1 MSGSAHF
8 AHTPEFEQDT
18 SQETDEQTEDKSPN
32 RKAGRPRSE
41 QARQSIT
48 DATNK
53 LLLHMSVRDI
63 SIEAIAKKAG
73 VGKTTIYRWW
83 PNKVGII
90 LEAISGPMSVL
101 PAPVSGESA
110 KDLLVSQIER
120 FGRLSRGR
128 GGKVI
133 AEVFA
138 EAQGNPE
145 TLNLFYQHFMLHHE
159 EVLANIIEQG
169 KRNGEFRS
177 DLDTSLAVDMIYGGI
192 FYRLMSNTAPL
203 EMPFIDSL
211 VMESLRIFSAVK

>member
-1 MSGSAHF
+1 MTGF
-8 AHTPEFEQDT
+8 AAQKADFSQDFTQNNEEQADP
-18 SQETDEQTEDKSPN
+18 QTAAN

-41 QARQSIT
+41 QARQSII
-48 DATNK
+48 DSTNK

-83 PNKVGII
+83 PNKVSII

-101 PAPVSGESA
+101 PAPVSGENS
-110 KDLLVSQIER
+110 KDLLVKQIER

-138 EAQGNPE
+138 EAQGNAE
-145 TLNLFYQHFMLHHE
+145 MLSMFYQNFMLQHE
-159 EVLANIIEQG
+159 EILANIIDQG
-169 KRNGEFRS
+169 KINGEFRN
-177 DLDTSLAVDMIYGGI
+177 DLDTVMAVDMIYGAI
-192 FYRLMSNTAPL
+192 FYRLMSNSAAM
-203 EMPFIDSL
+203 EQGFIDAL
-211 VMESLRIFSAVK
+211 VMDTLRTFSK

>member
-1 MSGSAHF
+1 MTF
-8 AHTPEFEQDT
+8 
-18 SQETDEQTEDKSPN
+18 SQNNEAQAEPQTAAAEVATNPA

-41 QARQSIT
+41 QARQSII

-53 LLLHMSVRDI
+53 LLLHMSVREI

-83 PNKVGII
+83 PSKVAII

-101 PAPVSGESA
+101 PAPANGDSPR
-110 KDLLVSQIER
+110 DQLVRQIER

-138 EAQGNPE
+138 EAQGNAE
-145 TLNLFYQHFMLHHE
+145 MLGLFYENFMSQHE
-159 EVLANIIEQG
+159 ETLANIIDQG
-169 KRNGEFRS
+169 KIKGEFRK
-177 DLDTSLAVDMIYGGI
+177 DLDTVMAVDMIYGAI
-192 FYRLMSNTAPL
+192 FYRLMSNTAPM
-203 EMPFIDSL
+203 EQGFIDAL
-211 VMESLRIFSAVK
+211 IMDSLRTFAVLR

>member
-1 MSGSAHF
+1 MIGTAGY
-8 AHTPEFEQDT
+8 AQKPEYETEVSSIVEEAQEET
-18 SQETDEQTEDKSPN
+18 SNVN

-83 PNKVGII
+83 PNKVAII

-110 KDLLVSQIER
+110 KDLLVRQIER

-138 EAQGNPE
+138 EAQGNAE
-145 TLNLFYQHFMLHHE
+145 TLALFYQNFMLQHE
-159 EVLANIIEQG
+159 EILANIIEQG
-169 KRNGEFRS
+169 KQAGEFRA
-177 DLDTSLAVDMIYGGI
+177 DFDTGLAVDMIYGAI
-192 FYRLMSNTAPL
+192 FYRLMSNTAPM
-203 EMPFIDSL
+203 EQPFIDSL
-211 VMESLRIFSAVK
+211 VMESLRKLSAK

>member
-1 MSGSAHF
+1 MISSSAQRADFSQDNAAQDDNF
-8 AHTPEFEQDT
+8 A
-18 SQETDEQTEDKSPN
+18 TEEISVS

-83 PNKVGII
+83 PNKVAII

-101 PAPVSGESA
+101 PAPVSGEDA
-110 KDLLVSQIER
+110 KDLLVRQIER

-138 EAQGNPE
+138 EAQGNAE
-145 TLNLFYQHFMLHHE
+145 TLNLFYQNFMLQHE
-159 EVLANIIEQG
+159 EIMANIIEQG
-169 KRNGEFRS
+169 KQSGQFRQ
-177 DLDTSLAVDMIYGGI
+177 DVDTALAVDAVYGSI
-192 FYRLMSNTAPL
+192 FYRLMSNTATM
-203 EMPFIDSL
+203 EQSFIDGL
-211 VMESLRIFSAVK
+211 VMETLRNLSAK

>member
-1 MSGSAHF
+1 MISSSAQR
-8 AHTPEFEQDT
+8 ADYSQDNS
-18 SQETDEQTEDKSPN
+18 SQQDENAVAEETIVS

-83 PNKVGII
+83 PNKVAII

-101 PAPVSGESA
+101 PAPVSGEDA
-110 KDLLVSQIER
+110 KDLLVRQIER

-138 EAQGNPE
+138 EAQGNAE
-145 TLNLFYQHFMLHHE
+145 TLNLFYQNFMLQHE
-159 EVLANIIEQG
+159 EIMANIIEQG
-169 KRNGEFRS
+169 KQSGQFRQ
-177 DLDTSLAVDMIYGGI
+177 DVDTALAVDAVYGSI
-192 FYRLMSNTAPL
+192 FYRLMSN
-203 EMPFIDSL
+203 
-211 VMESLRIFSAVK
+211 SATM

>member
-1 MSGSAHF
+1 MISSSAQR
-8 AHTPEFEQDT
+8 ADYSQDNS
-18 SQETDEQTEDKSPN
+18 SQQDENAVAEETIVS

-83 PNKVGII
+83 PNKVAII

-101 PAPVSGESA
+101 PAPVSGEDA
-110 KDLLVSQIER
+110 KDLLVRQIER

-138 EAQGNPE
+138 EAQGNAE
-145 TLNLFYQHFMLHHE
+145 TLNLFYQNFMLQHE
-159 EVLANIIEQG
+159 EIMANIIEQG
-169 KRNGEFRS
+169 KQSGQFRQ
-177 DLDTSLAVDMIYGGI
+177 DVDTALAVDAVYGSI
-192 FYRLMSNTAPL
+192 FYRLMSNSATM
-203 EMPFIDSL
+203 EQSFVDGL
-211 VMESLRIFSAVK
+211 VMETLRNLSAK

>member
-1 MSGSAHF
+1 MISSSAQRADFSQDNSSQDENF
-8 AHTPEFEQDT
+8 AAEEV
-18 SQETDEQTEDKSPN
+18 SVS

-83 PNKVGII
+83 PNKVAII

-101 PAPVSGESA
+101 PAPVSGEDA
-110 KDLLVSQIER
+110 KDLLVRQIER

-138 EAQGNPE
+138 EAHGNAE
-145 TLNLFYQHFMLHHE
+145 TLNLFYQNFMLQHE
-159 EVLANIIEQG
+159 EIMANIIEQG
-169 KRNGEFRS
+169 KQSGQFRA
-177 DLDTSLAVDMIYGGI
+177 DVDTALAVDAVYGSI
-192 FYRLMSNTAPL
+192 FYRLMSNTATM
-203 EMPFIDSL
+203 EQSFIDGL
-211 VMESLRIFSAVK
+211 VMETLRNLTAR

>member
-1 MSGSAHF
+1 MISSSAQRADFSQDNSSQDENF
-8 AHTPEFEQDT
+8 A
-18 SQETDEQTEDKSPN
+18 TEEISVS

-83 PNKVGII
+83 PNKVAII

-101 PAPVSGESA
+101 PAPVSGEDA
-110 KDLLVSQIER
+110 KDLLVRQIER

-138 EAQGNPE
+138 EAQGNAE
-145 TLNLFYQHFMLHHE
+145 TLNLFYQNFMLQHE
-159 EVLANIIEQG
+159 EIMANIIEQG
-169 KRNGEFRS
+169 KQSGQFRQ
-177 DLDTSLAVDMIYGGI
+177 DVDTALAVDAVYGSI
-192 FYRLMSNTAPL
+192 FYRLMSNTATM
-203 EMPFIDSL
+203 EQSFIDGL
-211 VMESLRIFSAVK
+211 VMETLRNLTAR

>member
-1 MSGSAHF
+1 MIGSASNLQKADF
-8 AHTPEFEQDT
+8 SEYSQDVTEQA
-18 SQETDEQTEDKSPN
+18 EPLQTAAN

-83 PNKVGII
+83 PNKVAIV
-90 LEAISGPMSVL
+90 LEAISGPMNVL
-101 PAPVSGESA
+101 PAPVSGENA
-110 KDLLVSQIER
+110 KDLLVRQIER

-138 EAQGNPE
+138 EAQGNADM
-145 TLNLFYQHFMLHHE
+145 LNMFYQNFMLQHE
-159 EVLANIIEQG
+159 EILANIIDQG
-169 KRNGEFRS
+169 KKSGEFRN
-177 DLDTSLAVDMIYGGI
+177 DLDTGMAVDMVYGAV
-192 FYRLMSNTAPL
+192 FYRLMSNSAAM
-203 EMPFIDSL
+203 EQGFIDQL
-211 VMESLRIFSAVK
+211 VMDSLRNFSAK

>member
-1 MSGSAHF
+1 MTSASS
-8 AHTPEFEQDT
+8 AQRAEFSQDF
-18 SQETDEQTEDKSPN
+18 SNDQETASDTAGS

-41 QARQSIT
+41 QARQAIL

-83 PNKVGII
+83 PSKVAII
-90 LEAISGPMSVL
+90 LDALSGPMNVL
-101 PAPVSGESA
+101 PAPVSGQDA
-110 KDLLVSQIER
+110 RDLLSRQIER

-138 EAQGNPE
+138 EAQGNAE
-145 TLNLFYQHFMLHHE
+145 MLQLFYQGFMLQHE
-159 EVLANIIEQG
+159 EIMANIIEQG
-169 KRNGEFRS
+169 KQNAQFRA
-177 DLDTSLAVDMIYGGI
+177 DLDTAMAVDMVYGAI
-192 FYRLMSNTAPL
+192 FYRLMSNPAPL
-203 EMPFIDSL
+203 EQNFIDAL
-211 VMESLRIFSAVK
+211 IMDSLRNFAAR

>member
-1 MSGSAHF
+1 MTGF
-8 AHTPEFEQDT
+8 AAQKADFSQDFTQNNEEQADP
-18 SQETDEQTEDKSPN
+18 QTAAN

-83 PNKVGII
+83 PNKVAII
-90 LEAISGPMSVL
+90 LEAISGPMNVL
-101 PAPVSGESA
+101 PAPVSGENS
-110 KDLLVSQIER
+110 KDLLVKQIER

-138 EAQGNPE
+138 EAQGNADM
-145 TLNLFYQHFMLHHE
+145 LSMFYQNFMLQHE
-159 EVLANIIEQG
+159 EIMANIIDQG
-169 KRNGEFRS
+169 KIAGEFRN
-177 DLDTSLAVDMIYGGI
+177 DLDTVMAVDMIYGAI
-192 FYRLMSNTAPL
+192 FYRLMSNTAPM
-203 EMPFIDSL
+203 EQGFIDAL
-211 VMESLRIFSAVK
+211 VMDTLRTFSK

>member
-1 MSGSAHF
+1 MTGF
-8 AHTPEFEQDT
+8 AAQKADFSQDFSQNNEEQDNVQST
-18 SQETDEQTEDKSPN
+18 AS

-41 QARQSIT
+41 QARQAILDS
-48 DATNK
+48 TNK

-83 PNKVGII
+83 PNKVSII
-90 LEAISGPMSVL
+90 LEAISGPMNVL

-110 KDLLVSQIER
+110 RDLLVRQIER

-138 EAQGNPE
+138 EAQGNADM
-145 TLNLFYQHFMLHHE
+145 LSMFYQNFMLQHE
-159 EVLANIIEQG
+159 DILANIIDQG
-169 KRNGEFRS
+169 KISGEFRR
-177 DLDTSLAVDMIYGGI
+177 DLDTVMAVDMIYGAI
-192 FYRLMSNTAPL
+192 FYRLMSNTSPM
-203 EMPFIDSL
+203 EQGFIDAL
-211 VMESLRIFSAVK
+211 IMDSLRTFTAVKA